1 MLTLST
7 TDSALEVRERERE
20 RERECERKGEIL
32 LFVNV
37 IVQVG
42 IFSTLKNLYK
52 ALYEMKYYSQKCQ
65 ILVTYIEM
73 KFCVC
78 VLSLKKRSQFY

>member
-7 TDSALEVRERERE
+7 TDSALEVRERQ
-20 RERECERKGEIL
+20 RECERKGEIL

-37 IVQVG
+37 IVEVG
-42 IFSTLKNLYK
+42 IFSTLKTLYK
-52 ALYEMKYYSQKCQ
+52 VLHEMKYYSQKCQ
-65 ILVTYIEM
+65 ILATYIEM

-78 VLSLKKRSQFY
+78 VLFLKKRIQFY

>member
-1 MLTLST
+1 MHY
-7 TDSALEVRERERE
+7 RWERERE

-37 IVQVG
+37 IVEVG
-42 IFSTLKNLYK
+42 IFSTLKTLYK

-65 ILVTYIEM
+65 ILLSYIEM
-73 KFCVC
+73 KLCVC
-78 VLSLKKRSQFY
+78 VLSLKKRIQFYWLRWSDHER